1 MKPTYTNLILDAGE
15 LIAAPAGY
23 TGRHELVR
31 VEHPWLA
38 QPIIV
43 AAYALPA
50 KQHAEAMA
58 AAEQHTIYGKAMLV
72 PTVEEAFIICDRSQY
87 PALPKA
93 HFPDIDEAWWTWTST
108 PYAAP
113 SGASWVVYLYNGY
126 ASWDYHV
133 GRSHVRAVLAGYVFA
148 DATLAEE
155 ARTRSKA

>member
-23 TGRHELVR
+23 SGRHELVR

-50 KQHAEAMA
+50 KKHAEAMA
-58 AAEQHTIYGKAMLV
+58 AAEQHTIYGKAMRA
-72 PTVEEAFIICDRSQY
+72 PNVEEAVIICDRSQR
-87 PALPKA
+87 PALSKA

-108 PYAAP
+108 PYSAH
-113 SGASWVVYLYNGY
+113 SGASWIVDLDYGY
-126 ASWDYHV
+126 PGWGHHD
-133 GRSHVRAVLAGYVFA
+133 GRAHVRAVLAG
-148 DATLAEE
+148 LPLP
-155 ARTRSKA
+155 

>member
-43 AAYALPA
+43 AAYALPS
-50 KQHAEAMA
+50 KPHAEAMA
-58 AAEQHTIYGKAMLV
+58 AAEQHTVYGKAMRV
-72 PTVEEAFIICDRSQY
+72 PTVEEAFIICDRSQH

-108 PYAAP
+108 PYAAH
-113 SGASWVVYLYNGY
+113 SGASWLVGLNNGNANWY
-126 ASWDYHV
+126 GHDDPNL
-133 GRSHVRAVLAGYVFA
+133 VRAVLANAKGQP
-148 DATLAEE
+148 
-155 ARTRSKA
+155 